1 MSSRRVLKCPI
12 LQLRSKLRA
21 HFKIVKMPK
30 KTGKEF
36 VWTDD
41 ETELLLNVAIDYK
54 TKKAAECTDWE
65 SVKSK
70 YNDVHAGFLAAI
82 PAAEAL
88 STSLKDFPHDKGVIT
103 KQVVTSKL
111 KAARMKFRQAID
123 SGRRS
128 GHGRV
133 VLLYFNELCEQLWG
147 GSPATEQ
154 IASGLES
161 ADLGPGDKRERAGN
175 EDDELTTHTTDS
187 TEEQPTA
194 GVLENPTSQPENR
207 PTSSSV
213 TVQRRQFLDSK
224 LTNYRQ
230 EKLTRKVAMD
240 AQMLSCAQ
248 EELAVKKRLVEQIE
262 QMDKQYADN
271 MAKMS
276 KSMEAFSG
284 SIAEGF
290 SLLKTAMLQP
300 AYPPVPPSHYPHQFS
315 HYSSFPSSS
324 SYPGPSAG
332 TNSCPQY

>member
-1 MSSRRVLKCPI
+1 M
-12 LQLRSKLRA
+12 
-21 HFKIVKMPK
+21 
-30 KTGKEF
+30 
-36 VWTDD
+36 
-41 ETELLLNVAIDYK
+41 
-54 TKKAAECTDWE
+54 
-65 SVKSK
+65 KSK

-111 KAARMKFRQAID
+111 KAARMKFCQAID

-128 GHGRV
+128 SHGRA
-133 VLLYFNELCEQLWG
+133 VLLYFELCEQLWG

-161 ADLGPGDKRERAGN
+161 ADLGPGDKSERAGN

-194 GVLENPTSQPENR
+194 GVLENPTSQPARER

-230 EKLTRKVAMD
+230 EKLTRKVSMD
-240 AQMLSCAQ
+240 VQMLSCAQ

-271 MAKMS
+271 MAKNVEEYGGIFWINCRRLFFAENS
-276 KSMEAFSG
+276 YAAA
-284 SIAEGF
+284 SIPTGTTITLSASVQ
-290 SLLKTAMLQP
+290 SL
-300 AYPPVPPSHYPHQFS
+300 
-315 HYSSFPSSS
+315 
-324 SYPGPSAG
+324 
-332 TNSCPQY
+332 